1 MKLIANSVFKLPDG
15 NMTVPGAEIPAD
27 SEKVAEWV
35 NKGFA
40 YFVEGEAT
48 VKAVPEPPFEPDS
61 TEDGANQNPD
71 TANQNPDKSEEITAK
86 TDKTPAAPPRTPRN
100 KPQATKKQV
109 KK

>member
-27 SEKVAEWV
+27 SEKAAEWV
-35 NKGFA
+35 DKGFA
-40 YFVEGEAT
+40 YFAEGEAT
-48 VKAVPEPPFEPDS
+48 VKVVSERSFVPDN
-61 TEDGANQNPD
+61 TEGGANQNPD
-71 TANQNPDKSEEITAK
+71 TANQNLDKSEEMTTK

-100 KPQATKKQV
+100 KPQAAKKQV